1 MIKNIGCK
9 PDNQMILSMCQ
20 SILQNAQLQLDNLIK
35 SDYVPC
41 AEERTLDG
49 MAKINRA
56 VTIRGVKHW
65 IRANSEQEYADKLL
79 SLSGG
84 VQVPA
89 TTTETIKHRF
99 SDYAWNWFN
108 VYSKP
113 NVETA
118 TATTYKRQLDLY
130 LIPAFGE
137 KNIEDIT
144 VDDLQML
151 FNSVHAA
158 KATKQK
164 IKIVLNMILTMA
176 MDDDIIAKNPLQS
189 KRLKITGSSSKVTP
203 EYTIEQMRYL
213 VNHIGDIKNTTDRAY
228 LALQALHPL
237 RLEEVLGLTWNDI
250 DFENMTIS
258 VRQVATHPTR
268 NQPEIKQPK
277 TEASIRVVGLSAIAA
292 KYIGAGTG
300 NSFVIGGEKPLS
312 YQQVK
317 RMCLRIQQ
325 DTGFTEKI
333 TPIRFRTTVLTD
345 IYAATKDIKQAQ
357 AAAGHTT
364 SAMTLKHYVKGRS
377 DIFNTAYAI
386 DSVYAPTSGIAN

>member
-1 MIKNIGCK
+1 MIKKAGCK
-9 PDNQMILSMCQ
+9 PDNQMVLSMLQAFLQ
-20 SILQNAQLQLDNLIK
+20 STQQQLDNLIN
-35 SDYVPC
+35 SGYMPWEGTND
-41 AEERTLDG
+41 T

-56 VTIRGVKHW
+56 VTINGVKHW
-65 IRANSEQEYADKLL
+65 IRANTEQEYADKLIGL
-79 SLSGG
+79 SRGG
-84 VQVPA
+84 SMAVSPSVSA
-89 TTTETIKHRF
+89 HKF

-108 VYSKP
+108 VFSKP

-118 TATTYKRQLDLY
+118 TAATYERQLTLH
-130 LIPAFGE
+130 LIPFLGD
-137 KNIEDIT
+137 KNIEDIY

-151 FNSVHAA
+151 FNGISGA

-164 IKIVLNMILTMA
+164 VKLVLNMVLDMA
-176 MDDDIIAKNPLQS
+176 VEDGIIAKNPLQS
-189 KRLKITGSSSKVTP
+189 KRLKITGSSSKVTQ
-203 EYTIEQMRYL
+203 EYSVDQMRYL
-213 VNHIGDIKNTTDRAY
+213 ISHIKDVKNPTDRAY

-237 RLEEVLGLTWNDI
+237 RLEEVLGLTWDDI
-250 DFENMTIS
+250 DTGNMTIS

-277 TEASIRVVGLSAIAA
+277 TESSIREIGLSSIAA
-292 KYIGAGTG
+292 KYIGSGTG
-300 NSFVIGGEKPLS
+300 KSFVIGGDKPLS

-325 DTGFTEKI
+325 DTGFQEKV

-377 DIFNTAYAI
+377 DIMSTASAI
-386 DSVYAPTSGIAN
+386 DSVYAPIS